1 MRKYQVNSFW
11 VALLSLAGSALSEKA
26 ECGDGV
32 EFNTRQGDQSTFS
45 IPLNETCSAALIT
58 FSDGTDSMLDLQT
71 NSSCPYVNSEAQTFT
86 TVFGA
91 DTSEG
96 VATLTFQC
104 SGQVY
109 CMSINVVKSNN
120 SDSQTWIQSVCADL
134 TNSARE
140 SLNAAAGTIQ
150 TLGVSDGPMHEGSI
164 VTSTSTLSSPS
175 KALQDITS
183 MTTSSLSGSTGF
195 STIRGASGSRNGTNA
210 TSLDTRGGGQS
221 SSQGR
226 SAVSVETN
234 FTTTTTGV
242 AVLSNTPYSSTS
254 QAATASPEA
263 TGNIMPAATTG
274 LLSGAHTMLPTS
286 TNQSN
291 GNPETSIKT
300 ANYTSKDSQP
310 VESEYA
316 EKPTMLPVTGQ
327 ALANGTTMELPTQAA
342 GQDPSTCACFP
353 LPTF

>member
-109 CMSINVVKSNN
+109 CMSINVVKSNDT
-120 SDSQTWIQSVCADL
+120 DSQTWIQSICADP
-134 TNSARE
+134 TGSARE
-140 SLNAAAGTIQ
+140 SLNAAGTIQ
-150 TLGVSDGPMHEGSI
+150 TSGVSDGPMHEGSI

-175 KALQDITS
+175 SALQDISS
-183 MTTSSLSGSTGF
+183 MTTASLSGSTGF

-210 TSLDTRGGGQS
+210 TSLDTPGGGQS
-221 SSQGR
+221 SSQSR
-226 SAVSVETN
+226 SAVSVEIN

-254 QAATASPEA
+254 QAATASPEG
-263 TGNIMPAATTG
+263 TNDVVPALTTG
-274 LLSGAHTMLPTS
+274 LLSGVHTMLPTG

-300 ANYTSKDSQP
+300 PNQTSEDSQP